1 MDNNFDLENKTENK
15 SQNGFG
21 NTYSEYQPPQTK
33 DEFRIN
39 AAIPPKTFNKLVIGA
54 VVLTAVG
61 SIAGLIALIIHIM
74 RLF

>member
-1 MDNNFDLENKTENK
+1 MDNNFDLDKKNENN

-21 NTYSEYQPPQTK
+21 NSYTEYQPPQTK

-54 VVLTAVG
+54 VVLTSLAT
-61 SIAGLIALIIHIM
+61 IIGIIVLVMHIM
-74 RLF
+74 KLF